1 LVFIFGSAS
10 SGRKRT
16 VSSDHIGLNLL
27 VESRDDPVRS
37 ITRRLTEIRYRL
49 AAVTFRTGTLCNYR
63 RPCRHSCGATETA
76 LCRRAAGGSLGA
88 EEGSANATRSIDY
101 RQVGAAFAPDDRWSV
116 STETTASIL
125 RFCFV
130 LQRKPRANYTP
141 DCNEQ

>member
-1 LVFIFGSAS
+1 MVFIFGSAS

-49 AAVTFRTGTLCNYR
+49 AAVTFRTG
-63 RPCRHSCGATETA
+63 CGATETA

-101 RQVGAAFAPDDRWSV
+101 RQVGAAFAPDERWSV